1 MSTLPDLQQR
11 ANRGEKLA
19 MLTCYDASFAARL
32 EAAGIDA
39 LLVGDSLGMVFQG
52 QTSTLPVSL
61 DEMAYHTAA
70 VARGARH
77 TFIIADLPFGS
88 YQENPG
94 QALRSAARLLAAGA
108 HAVKL
113 EGGDVMVETTSFLSE
128 RGIPV
133 CAHLGLTPQSVH
145 ALGGYRVQG
154 KDDTSAQQLLNDAE
168 RLALAGAGMMV
179 LEAIPARLA
188 EQITTQVPTIPT
200 IGIGAGPACNGQVLV
215 LYDALGITPGKIPR
229 FAHNFMADSHN
240 IEEAISHYIQAVK
253 SGTFPGAAHSFQPG

>member
-11 ANRGEKLA
+11 ANRDEKLA

-88 YQENPG
+88 YQEHPG

-113 EGGDVMVETTSFLSE
+113 EGGDVMVETAAFLSE

-154 KDDTSAQQLLNDAE
+154 KDNASAQQLLNDAK

-179 LEAIPARLA
+179 LEAIPAHLA
-188 EQITTQVPTIPT
+188 EQITAQVPIPT

-229 FAHNFMADSHN
+229 FAHNFMAGSHN
-240 IEEAISHYIQAVK
+240 IEEAISRYIQAVK
-253 SGTFPGAAHSFQPG
+253 SGAFPSAAHSFQPG